1 MNDMLIAIDAGHGGK
16 DPGAAANGL
25 VEKDIA
31 LVLALKTGAYL
42 RTYYDCDVMYTRNK
56 DVFLPLSERANIAN
70 RAKAD
75 LFCSFHINSFNSSSQ
90 GFETY
95 RYPGTTGRTIEL
107 QKAIHEEVMD
117 VLQSYNIT
125 DRGMKQKNLAVVRET
140 KMPAVLTETLFISN
154 PNEAKLLQSE
164 TFLNQV
170 AEAHARGLAK
180 AVGLKKKS
188 NNKQSEQ
195 TYYLVTGTFKNKEE
209 AEKQAQMLRETYG
222 WHISI
227 KKSQ

>member
-42 RTYYDCDVMYTRNK
+42 RTHYDCDVMYTRNK
-56 DVFLPLSERANIAN
+56 DVFLPLTERATIAN

-75 LFCSFHINSFNSSSQ
+75 LFCSFHINSFNSSSH

-95 RYPGTTGRTIEL
+95 RYPGTTGQTIAL
-107 QKAIHEEVMD
+107 QKAVHEEVMD
-117 VLQSYNIT
+117 VLASYNIT

-154 PNEAKLLQSE
+154 PQEAKLLQSE
-164 TFLNQV
+164 TFLTKV

-180 AVGLKKKS
+180 AAGLKKKS
-188 NNKQSEQ
+188 RNKQTEQ
-195 TYYLVTGTFKNKEE
+195 KYYLMTGTFKDKEE
-209 AEKQAQMLRETYG
+209 AEKAAEKIRKTFKWNVYVKET
-222 WHISI
+222 
-227 KKSQ
+227 

>member
-1 MNDMLIAIDAGHGGK
+1 
-16 DPGAAANGL
+16 
-25 VEKDIA
+25 
-31 LVLALKTGAYL
+31 
-42 RTYYDCDVMYTRNK
+42 
-56 DVFLPLSERANIAN
+56 
-70 RAKAD
+70 
-75 LFCSFHINSFNSSSQ
+75 
-90 GFETY
+90 
-95 RYPGTTGRTIEL
+95 
-107 QKAIHEEVMD
+107 MD
-117 VLQSYNIT
+117 VLTSYNIT

-180 AVGLKKKS
+180 AAGLKKKS
-188 NNKQSEQ
+188 NNKESEQ

>member
-1 MNDMLIAIDAGHGGK
+1 MTMLIAIDPGHGGK
-16 DPGAAANGL
+16 DPGADANGL
-25 VEKDIA
+25 LEKDITLA
-31 LVLALKTGAYL
+31 LALKTGAYL
-42 RTYYDCDVMYTRNK
+42 RINYDCDVMYTRNK
-56 DVFLPLSERANIAN
+56 DVFLSLSERANLAN

-75 LFCSFHINSFNSSSQ
+75 VFCSFHSNSFNSSSQ

-95 RYPGTTGRTIEL
+95 RYPGTTGQTIAL

-117 VLQSYNIT
+117 VLNAYNIT

-164 TFLNQV
+164 SFLTKV

-180 AVGLKKKS
+180 AAGLKEKGKD
-188 NNKQSEQ
+188 KQTEPK
-195 TYYLVTGTFKNKEE
+195 YYLMTGTFKDKKE
-209 AEKQAQMLRETYG
+209 AEQAAERVRKTFGWNVYVKET
-222 WHISI
+222 
-227 KKSQ
+227 

>member
-1 MNDMLIAIDAGHGGK
+1 MLIAIDAGHGGK
-16 DPGAAANGL
+16 DPGAAANGIL
-25 VEKDIA
+25 EKD
-31 LVLALKTGAYL
+31 LTLELAFKTGTYL
-42 RTYYDCDVMYTRNK
+42 RTNYDCDVMYTRNK
-56 DVFLPLSERANIAN
+56 DVFLELSERATIAN

-75 LFCSFHINSFNSSSQ
+75 LFCSFHINSFNSSSH

-107 QKAIHEEVMD
+107 QKAVHEEVMD

-140 KMPAVLTETLFISN
+140 RMPAVLTETLFISN
-154 PNEAKLLQSE
+154 PDEAKLLQSE
-164 TFLNQV
+164 SFLNQV

-180 AVGLKKKS
+180 AAGLKKKS
-188 NNKQSEQ
+188 NNKQTEQ

-227 KKSQ
+227 KQSQ